1 MPPHQYFYRDTISR
15 RIANQSYLPLDI
27 NPVFPCLGEI
37 MINIIIII
45 IIIIMMMMMMMI
57 IIIIIIIFSIVLTLQ
72 NSKNFIFFVVQ
83 QELAQNVQWLGH
95 DCTVLL
101 FWLL

>member
-1 MPPHQYFYRDTISR
+1 MRWD
-15 RIANQSYLPLDI
+15 YLPLDI

-37 MINIIIII
+37 IINIIIII
-45 IIIIMMMMMMMI
+45 IIIMM
-57 IIIIIIIFSIVLTLQ
+57 IIIIIIIFSIVLALQ

-83 QELAQNVQWLGH
+83 QELAQNVQRLGH

>member
-1 MPPHQYFYRDTISR
+1 MRWD
-15 RIANQSYLPLDI
+15 YLPLDI

-37 MINIIIII
+37 IINIIIII
-45 IIIIMMMMMMMI
+45 IIIMM
-57 IIIIIIIFSIVLTLQ
+57 IIIIIIIFSIVLALQ

>member
-1 MPPHQYFYRDTISR
+1 MRWD
-15 RIANQSYLPLDI
+15 YLPLDI

-37 MINIIIII
+37 IINIII
-45 IIIIMMMMMMMI
+45 IIIIMMM
-57 IIIIIIIFSIVLTLQ
+57 IIIIIIFSIVLALQ